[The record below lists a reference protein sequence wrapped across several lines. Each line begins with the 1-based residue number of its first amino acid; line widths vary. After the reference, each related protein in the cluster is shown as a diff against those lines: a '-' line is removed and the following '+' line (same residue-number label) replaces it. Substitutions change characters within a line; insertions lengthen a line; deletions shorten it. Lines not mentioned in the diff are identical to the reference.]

1 MKFVHI
7 RRRDKEGKLLPNG
20 GFTVAYEVVD
30 AEHTQVKFAIA
41 KCSKL
46 DTYNRK
52 RGAKIAA
59 GRLASERHIPAV
71 IYKGKDERP
80 VDAVVN
86 ALYMVT
92 DGLRLLPHNHAS

>member
-7 RRRDKEGKLLPNG
+7 RRRDKDGKLLPNG

-30 AEHTQVKFAIA
+30 AEQTMVKFSVA

-59 GRLASERHIPAV
+59 GRLASDRHAPML
-71 IYKGKDERP
+71 IYKAPDERP

-86 ALYMVT
+86 AVYTVT
-92 DGLRLLPHNHAS
+92 GGLRLLPS

>member
-30 AEHTQVKFAIA
+30 AEHVKFAVA

-59 GRLASERHIPAV
+59 GRMQSERHVPFLVARSE
-71 IYKGKDERP
+71 DERP
-80 VDAVVN
+80 VDAVVH
-86 ALYMVT
+86 AVYGYT
-92 DGLRLLPHNHAS
+92 DGLRLLPHQP

>member
-30 AEHTQVKFAIA
+30 NEQMKIKFAVA

-52 RGAKIAA
+52 RGAAIAA
-59 GRLASERHIPAV
+59 GRLTSERHVPAML
-71 IYKGKDERP
+71 YTSKNERP

-86 ALYMVT
+86 AVYMVT
-92 DGLRLLPHNHAS
+92 EGLRLLPRA